1 MKGTFKE
8 LFYHLGNGN
17 TMLFREDKFEKKYC
31 FPSDGVQEITKEN
44 ATSKY
49 LKHIFEKEKCENIE
63 DIYIS
68 NRIDCVS
75 IPNNGIPYL
84 NVNIVS
90 KFFNSDDIWE
100 LITID
105 NNKQ

>member
-1 MKGTFKE
+1 MKGTFRE
-8 LFYHLGNGN
+8 LSHYLGNGN
-17 TMLFREDKFEKKYC
+17 
-31 FPSDGVQEITKEN
+31 
-44 ATSKY
+44 
-49 LKHIFEKEKCENIE
+49 
-63 DIYIS
+63 IS

-84 NVNIVS
+84 NVHIAS

>member
-8 LFYHLGNGN
+8 LSHHLGNGN
-17 TMLFREDKFEKKYC
+17 AMLFREDESGKKYC
-31 FPSDGVQEITKEN
+31 FLSEGLQEITKEN

-49 LKHIFEKEKCENIE
+49 LKHILEREKCENI
-63 DIYIS
+63 YIS
-68 NRIDCVS
+68 HRIDCVS

-84 NVNIVS
+84 NVNIAS

-100 LITID
+100 LITIN

>member
-8 LFYHLGNGN
+8 LSRYLGNSDA
-17 TMLFREDKFEKKYC
+17 MLFREDEFEKKYC
-31 FPSDGVQEITKEN
+31 FPSEGVQKITKETAN
-44 ATSKY
+44 SKY
-49 LKHIFEKEKCENIE
+49 LKHILEKEKCENIC
-63 DIYIS
+63 IS
-68 NRIDCVS
+68 SRIDCVS

-84 NVNIVS
+84 NVNIAS